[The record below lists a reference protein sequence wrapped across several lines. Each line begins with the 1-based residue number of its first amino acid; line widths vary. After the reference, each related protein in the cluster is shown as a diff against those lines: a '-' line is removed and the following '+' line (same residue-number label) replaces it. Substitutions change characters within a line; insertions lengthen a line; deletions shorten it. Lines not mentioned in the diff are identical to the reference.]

1 MNIKSFFVTT
11 LSQALD
17 LGLATCEDVTKYVTP
32 DVLAQYLPRPLWA
45 RLLTACLGAPKVDAT
60 LVVETIGVPNLCE
73 HVPAAI
79 IWACILD
86 VGGRALG
93 NQPLSAPRAVSVSTL
108 ASPLAVAP
116 PPPEK
121 PRAQTPARG
130 TQPVGPSIPAPGQPA
145 SAQVMTDLFNE
156 LEEEDKVIPPP
167 SPSGR
172 ARRPSQ
178 DRFRPSNTGIGRL
191 ANQSTRR
198 PAGNAPPPAAPV
210 VDAGTQRSRRGQT
223 EADQDVAQD
232 ISDWKAGAG
241 GKDAIAVEDD
251 QLVDWSS
258 SEETVTSGDDYN
270 RKR

>member
-1 MNIKSFFVTT
+1 VNIKSFFVTT

-17 LGLATCEDVTKYVTP
+17 LGLATCEDVTKHVTP

-45 RLLTACLGAPKVDAT
+45 RLLTAALGAPKVDAT

-73 HVPAAI
+73 HVPASI
-79 IWACILD
+79 MWACILEI
-86 VGGRALG
+86 GARALG
-93 NQPLSAPRAVSVSTL
+93 NQPLSAPRTVSVATL

-130 TQPVGPSIPAPGQPA
+130 TQPVGPSIPAPGQA
-145 SAQVMTDLFNE
+145 MTDLFNE

-167 SPSGR
+167 APSTSPSGR

-191 ANQSTRR
+191 AQQGSRR
-198 PAGNAPPPAAPV
+198 PMANAPAPAAAI
-210 VDAGTQRSRRGQT
+210 VDPAAQRPRRGQT

-232 ISDWKAGAG
+232 VSDWKAGAG
-241 GKDAIAVEDD
+241 AKDAIAVEDD